1 MMREIEISIE
11 CGQIIKAEVKEDG
24 SCSLFL
30 KVEDGVNLSK
40 DVLKFSEIKKEE
52 TVSEDVLVLI
62 EASKLSLSDA
72 FMQHEPQNTEE
83 KEFKELLVEV
93 IKKGVKDFWR
103 PKYDPVFTDNLD
115 SAISY
120 IPGKF
125 PATGKS
131 YDWWENN
138 AKNVM
143 PSRNSRLGKK
153 AEYIAF
159 LGVLIKKLVEDGWSI
174 TDSWAAVCF
183 DSTNL
188 GHYWNSKD
196 ARYKFEPTGSR
207 EVCGFYDLGN
217 TFKLVATDENEEG
230 YWAVGGDFFYS
241 GYYVPLACMSS
252 YIVRHSIVRNSTGWI
267 VFD

>member
-1 MMREIEISIE
+1 MREIEISVE
-11 CGQIIKAEVKEDG
+11 CGQIIKAKVKEDG

-30 KVEDGVNLSK
+30 EVKDGVNLSK

-52 TVSEDVLVLI
+52 TVTEDVLIFV
-62 EASKLSLSDA
+62 EASKLSLADA
-72 FMQHEPQNTEE
+72 FMQYEPQNTEE
-83 KEFKELLVEV
+83 KEFKELLVKV

-103 PKYDPVFTDNLD
+103 PKYDPTFKDNLEYE
-115 SAISY
+115 ICY
-120 IPGKF
+120 MPGGM
-125 PATGKS
+125 PAAGKS
-131 YDWWENN
+131 YDWWVKN

-153 AEYIAF
+153 TEYIAF
-159 LGVLIKKLVEDGWSI
+159 LGVLIKKLVESGYSVADAW
-174 TDSWAAVCF
+174 TAVCC

-196 ARYKFEPTGSR
+196 ACYKFEPTGSR
-207 EVCGFYDLGN
+207 EVCSFYDLGN
-217 TFKLVATDENEEG
+217 TFKLVAADEGEEG

-252 YIVRHSIVRNSTGWI
+252 YSVRHSVVRNSVGWI